1 MKEIKAYIY
10 IDALGWKTASDF
22 MADVFSY
29 RRGVKSQLGYSA
41 AALSAVLSGEA
52 PARHGVFCDFYL
64 DRKNSPFKR
73 FKYLKYF
80 FGAGMHPACLF
91 NRKPVREAISKASAR
106 LCKYSGRLNLY
117 RVPYDYLQY
126 FDTVQ
131 KRDVASLGGLFPV
144 ENLRDVLENSG
155 VSFYMSDWRK
165 SQGEDL
171 SLAVDSISK
180 GAEFLFVCVRGLG
193 DFLMCNADNKA
204 AVDGRLKACRE
215 DILKILNALRSSG
228 RPYKLTVMSGL
239 GMLPCSGSVDLKKAV
254 DGLNLKYGSDYIAF
268 YDSTM
273 ARFWY
278 MNSSA
283 KERIRAELSTLKY
296 SGGFISGEQ
305 KNEYGILFE
314 DGRFGEDIF
323 LLNGGFQIAP
333 SYISVKPFKASC
345 GYSPDIEG
353 TRASFLSTRNPE
365 FEPESVSDFFMLMKS
380 DIGAAS
386 EIA

>member
-1 MKEIKAYIY
+1 
-10 IDALGWKTASDF
+10 
-22 MADVFSY
+22 
-29 RRGVKSQLGYSA
+29 
-41 AALSAVLSGEA
+41 
-52 PARHGVFCDFYL
+52 
-64 DRKNSPFKR
+64 
-73 FKYLKYF
+73 
-80 FGAGMHPACLF
+80 
-91 NRKPVREAISKASAR
+91 
-106 LCKYSGRLNLY
+106 
-117 RVPYDYLQY
+117 
-126 FDTVQ
+126 
-131 KRDVASLGGLFPV
+131 
-144 ENLRDVLENSG
+144 
-155 VSFYMSDWRK
+155 
-165 SQGEDL
+165 
-171 SLAVDSISK
+171 
-180 GAEFLFVCVRGLG
+180 
-193 DFLMCNADNKA
+193 
-204 AVDGRLKACRE
+204 
-215 DILKILNALRSSG
+215 
-228 RPYKLTVMSGL
+228 MSGL

-283 KERIRAELSTLKY
+283 KERIRAELSTPKY